1 MSNITNANNTAII
14 ETLTS
19 QPNDLF
25 TSLKI
30 ANIGD
35 FVNIVRNELSSK
47 KLTEENIRLAGFT
60 ILKELII
67 NKICNKIK
75 TITTSS
81 DLEKLEDRMNYFE
94 KEFLNNFVSD
104 LPLAT
109 DTNPIVTSGYTLFYK
124 KLFKLQNTKIRELL
138 EKTQEFRFAGRKSI
152 A

>member
-67 NKICNKIK
+67 NKI
-75 TITTSS
+75 
-81 DLEKLEDRMNYFE
+81 
-94 KEFLNNFVSD
+94 
-104 LPLAT
+104 
-109 DTNPIVTSGYTLFYK
+109 
-124 KLFKLQNTKIRELL
+124 
-138 EKTQEFRFAGRKSI
+138 
-152 A
+152 